1 VHQEDHRGSAALLGE
16 SPAQRKQPILR
27 HEQPANSRHAPT
39 RHAKFYVEVV
49 EDPNALATL
58 ADELN
63 DLAHNASEPNVFY
76 EPWML
81 LPALKAF
88 GARSSFAFVLIF
100 ASDLG
105 KPPVLCGFLPMEIL
119 SRYRGLPLRTARLW
133 SYLHFNWC
141 VPLLKMGFEVQCL
154 ETFCRWVSSKESP
167 CRLIEFASLP
177 GEGPVSRALIE
188 VLNLLHLPHY
198 IVYLRTRAMLQN
210 TGDAEACLRDSIP
223 GRKLK
228 EFGRLGRRL
237 SEHGHLIYEE
247 FESEDDLPEW
257 IDGFLQLEL
266 SGWKGRAGTA
276 LASSAEQSQFF
287 RTAVAA
293 AFERN
298 QLMMLRLRLD
308 DRAIAYK
315 VNFLSEPGAFA
326 FKIAYD
332 EAYGSFS
339 PGVLLEIENIRRFQ
353 SQSNL
358 AWMDSCADANHFMAN
373 HLWSDRRV
381 VQTTL
386 VAARGSFAGFVTA
399 TLPLARWTLHRCKEA
414 LHNLRREH
422 SQ

>member
-1 VHQEDHRGSAALLGE
+1 MHQENHRGAAALLGE
-16 SPAQRKQPILR
+16 SPTPRKQPILR
-27 HEQPANSRHAPT
+27 HQRPQDSKHVAT
-39 RHAKFYVEVV
+39 RHAKLYVQVLR
-49 EDPNALATL
+49 DPNAVATL

-81 LPALKAF
+81 VPALKAF
-88 GARSSFAFVLIF
+88 GAHSSFAFVLIF
-100 ASDLG
+100 ASEIR
-105 KPPVLCGFLPMEIL
+105 KQPVLCGFFPMEVL
-119 SRYRGLPLRTARLW
+119 GRYRGLPLRTSRLW

-141 VPLLKMGFEVQCL
+141 APLLRKGFEVQCL
-154 ETFCRWVSSKESP
+154 ESFCQWASSKESL
-167 CRLIEFASLP
+167 CGLIEFASLP

-188 VLNLLHLPHY
+188 ILNLLSLPHN
-198 IVYLRTRAMLQN
+198 VVDLRTRAMLRN
-210 TGDAEACLRDSIP
+210 TGDAEACLRNSIP

-228 EFGRLGRRL
+228 EFGRLSRRL
-237 SEHGHLIYEE
+237 SEQGNLLYEE
-247 FESEDDLPEW
+247 LENQDDLPEW
-257 IDGFLQLEL
+257 IDGFLELEA
-266 SGWKGRAGTA
+266 SGWKGKAGTA
-276 LASSAEQSQFF
+276 LASSEQQRDFF
-287 RTAVAA
+287 RSAVTA
-293 AFERN
+293 AFTRG

-308 DRAIAYK
+308 DRVIAYK

-353 SQSNL
+353 SKPNL

-381 VQTTL
+381 VQTML
-386 VAARGSFAGFVTA
+386 VAAQGGFAGFMSA
-399 TLPLARWTLHRCKEA
+399 ALPLARWILCSCKEA
-414 LHNLRREH
+414 LHNFNQER